1 MRAQRYR
8 NRFNKLATYVA
19 KLLILNMCTFIPLP
33 VAGSLL
39 LARSGVCVVGDVNLH
54 KKDTRETLQRGRL
67 HAWI

>member
-1 MRAQRYR
+1 MGAQRYR
-8 NRFNKLATYVA
+8 NRIPYIGYVA
-19 KLLILNMCTFIPLP
+19 KLLILNMCTFISLP